1 MLCSKSKNKKQ
12 DKKDLESDQ
21 IKIPVKCQKMALPLD
36 LEVTAK
42 GGGLYVQNAE
52 LGGRYMVM
60 NVWTEL
66 GGRYVCI
73 C

>member
-1 MLCSKSKNKKQ
+1 
-12 DKKDLESDQ
+12 
-21 IKIPVKCQKMALPLD
+21 MALPLD
-36 LEVTAK
+36 LEETAK
-42 GGGLYVQNAE
+42 DGGLYVQNAE
-52 LGGRYMVM
+52 LGWRYMVM